1 MQTRYH
7 EYSNMQL
14 FMEVISSQILFLNKY
29 STLAAGARHF
39 LFALLLFFSIILF
52 KTREKFRLN
61 YLLKIISSYL
71 NFETLIELQGIN
83 KEELFTFLSPF
94 WSLLS
99 LRWFAFC
106 NLLKKFSL
114 FSKSNF
120 KQYIYCRFHLF

>member
-94 WSLLS
+94 
-99 LRWFAFC
+99 
-106 NLLKKFSL
+106 
-114 FSKSNF
+114 
-120 KQYIYCRFHLF
+120 